1 MHKKMVGND
10 NIVYK
15 KYTDQNYSVLFNK
28 KTGYFV
34 RAEDKGFP
42 EPLWSKHG
50 PELLDI
56 SITNWCD
63 QGCSFCYRQSTTKG
77 KHMLLEDYEFI
88 MRQAK
93 ELDVF
98 QVALGGGNPN
108 QHPDFI
114 KILETTVK
122 YGIVPCYTTN
132 GRGLTPEILKATKEL
147 CGSVAISAYE
157 PYSEFRS
164 YLEKLFEYGI
174 KANVHFVTDS
184 KSIDTAIS
192 WLKNPPDFLQGI
204 NSLIFLNYKPIGR
217 KPDMTLLLKDTEKIK
232 EFYGLV
238 NSNKNVLK
246 IGFDSCSISGVVKY
260 VNVNANFYEGCDAG
274 RFSAFVDEKLRMM
287 PCSFMTNNDWFGDL
301 KENSMLDIW
310 QNNLYFKK
318 YRNNILNNGCNS
330 CDFQKTCMGG
340 CPFIEELSQ
349 CDWKDE
355 RLGFDFKTNKFPL

>member
-1 MHKKMVGND
+1 MDGKLD
-10 NIVYK
+10 IVIK
-15 KYTDQNYSVLFNK
+15 KYPEQNYSVIFNK

-34 RAEDKGFP
+34 RAEDKGYP
-42 EPLWSKHG
+42 EPLWSMHG

-63 QGCSFCYRQSTTKG
+63 QGCSFCYRKSTPKG
-77 KHMLLEDYEFI
+77 KHMKLSDYKLI
-88 MRQAK
+88 MKQAK

-114 KILETTVK
+114 EILEATVEQ
-122 YGIVPCYTTN
+122 GIVPCYTTN
-132 GRGLTPEILKATKEL
+132 GKGLTPDILKATKEL

-157 PYSEFRS
+157 PYSNFRK
-164 YLEKLFEYGI
+164 YLDKLFEYDI

-184 KSIDTAIS
+184 KSIDVAIS
-192 WLKNPPDFLQGI
+192 WLENLPEFLRGI

-217 KPDMTLLLKDTEKIK
+217 KPNYSLLLKDSNKIEYFYSLVEK
-232 EFYGLV
+232 
-238 NSNKNVLK
+238 NKNVMK

-260 VNVNANFYEGCDAG
+260 LDVNSNFYEGCDAG
-274 RFSAFVDEKLRMM
+274 RFSAFIDENLRMM
-287 PCSFMTNNDWFGDL
+287 PCSFMTNNNWYGNL
-301 KENSMLDIW
+301 KEENMLEIW
-310 QNNLYFKK
+310 KNNKYFKK
-318 YRNNILNNGCNS
+318 YRNNILNNGCTS

-340 CPFIEELSQ
+340 CPFIEELSL

-355 RLGFDFKTNKFPL
+355 RLGLKY